1 MNILHMISLPVN
13 VRALRQW
20 AVNRGFAAD
29 EGRAL
34 HHLLNENF
42 GKSVLQ
48 PFRFMVAS
56 GARTATIYAYSPSDA
71 ETLQQIARDFGAPDA
86 LAVCNISQLASKS
99 MPNKWQVGRRLAFD
113 IRVRPVR
120 RLRRPAGE
128 FRQQGA
134 EVDAYLLNV
143 LRRLPKDSCDEMQSE
158 LNAPRDQV
166 YAQWLAERFSNA
178 AYIENVTMTSFE
190 RSRVLR
196 GERKSE
202 GPDVTFQGE
211 LTVRESGRFGQI
223 LRSGIG
229 RHKAYGYG
237 MLLLRPPKVT

>member
-1 MNILHMISLPVN
+1 
-13 VRALRQW
+13 
-20 AVNRGFAAD
+20 
-29 EGRAL
+29 
-34 HHLLNENF
+34 
-42 GKSVLQ
+42 
-48 PFRFMVAS
+48 
-56 GARTATIYAYSPSDA
+56 
-71 ETLQQIARDFGAPDA
+71 
-86 LAVCNISQLASKS
+86 
-99 MPNKWQVGRRLAFD
+99 
-113 IRVRPVR
+113 
-120 RLRRPAGE
+120 
-128 FRQQGA
+128 
-134 EVDAYLLNV
+134 
-143 LRRLPKDSCDEMQSE
+143 MQSE